1 VVWEDG
7 GGDSA
12 SYPIGVGFGDAFDL
26 ARERKSEARLYF
38 FLFPFYFYL
47 VETADVV
54 IIGSGIV
61 GSSVAYHLAQ
71 AGCANVLVIEREA
84 HQGKGSTGKSMGGV
98 RAQFSTPV
106 NIQMSRYSI
115 DFFSRFDEVVGHP
128 ADYRAH
134 GYLFCATN
142 EKHVAYLKA
151 NRERQIALGVT
162 NVEWVTAADIV
173 KMVPQLRVDD
183 ILGGTFCPTDG
194 FVDPHSVMMGFMLNA
209 RERGARLWLD
219 TQVTGIQVD
228 DGSADVPSA
237 SGKPS
242 LAEKNDSELA
252 GKAQP
257 FRPSGRQNRI
267 SGVMT
272 SRGLISTRVVV
283 NAAGAWAEEVAKMAG
298 AELPVE
304 PLRRQLVPTEPFDQL
319 PKRFPMVIDMSTG
332 FHFRREGKGILLA
345 WNDPHETPGFKTD
358 FDESFVEKI
367 LTHAAS
373 RVPVLAEAGVNPRRA
388 WAGLY
393 EMTPDHHAIIGPS
406 PNVEGLYFVNGF
418 SGHGVM
424 HSPAAG
430 RITADLVL
438 TGHSDLIDATQL
450 SVERFRAGKLLEET
464 AVL

>member
-1 VVWEDG
+1 
-7 GGDSA
+7 
-12 SYPIGVGFGDAFDL
+12 
-26 ARERKSEARLYF
+26 
-38 FLFPFYFYL
+38 

-71 AGCANVLVIEREA
+71 AGCTSVLVIEREA

-115 DFFSRFDEVVGHP
+115 DFFSRFDDVVGHP

-134 GYLFCATN
+134 GYLFCATS
-142 EKHVAYLKA
+142 ESHLAYLQA
-151 NRERQIALGVT
+151 NRERQIALGVN
-162 NVEWVTAADIV
+162 NVEWVSPKEIQAI
-173 KMVPQLRVDD
+173 VPQLRTDD

-219 TQVTGIQVD
+219 THVTGIEV
-228 DGSADVPSA
+228 
-237 SGKPS
+237 
-242 LAEKNDSELA
+242 ENDQIA
-252 GKAQP
+252 G
-257 FRPSGRQNRI
+257 
-267 SGVMT
+267 VLT
-272 SRGLISTRVVV
+272 SRGRVATRVVV
-283 NAAGAWAEEVAKMAG
+283 NAAGAWAAGVAEMAG
-298 AELPVE
+298 VDLPVE

-319 PKRFPMVIDMSTG
+319 PQRFPMVIDMSTG

-345 WNDPHETPGFKTD
+345 WNDPAETVGFKTE
-358 FDESFVEKI
+358 FDATFVEKI
-367 LTHAAS
+367 LTRAAS

-393 EMTPDHHAIIGPS
+393 EMTPDHHAIIGPA
-406 PNVEGLYFVNGF
+406 PNVKGLYFVNGF

-424 HSPAAG
+424 HSPASG
-430 RITADLVL
+430 RIAAELIL
-438 TGHSDLIDATQL
+438 QGHSDLIDATQL
-450 SVERFRAGKLLEET
+450 SVERFAEGKLLEET

>member
-1 VVWEDG
+1 MT
-7 GGDSA
+7 
-12 SYPIGVGFGDAFDL
+12 
-26 ARERKSEARLYF
+26 
-38 FLFPFYFYL
+38 
-47 VETADVV
+47 ETADVV

-71 AGCANVLVIEREA
+71 QGCTNVLVIEREA

-142 EKHVAYLKA
+142 ERHLEYLKA
-151 NRERQIALGVT
+151 NRERQISLGVD
-162 NVEWVTAADIV
+162 NVELVSAEDIL
-173 KMVPQLRVDD
+173 KFVPQLRVDD
-183 ILGGTFCPTDG
+183 IIGGTFCPTDG

-209 RERGARLWLD
+209 RERGVRLWLD
-219 TQVTGIQVD
+219 TEVVGIQTE
-228 DGSADVPSA
+228 PSNT
-237 SGKPS
+237 STS
-242 LAEKNDSELA
+242 LPA
-252 GKAQP
+252 GAVS
-257 FRPSGRQNRI
+257 RRI
-267 SGVMT
+267 SGVET
-272 SRGLISTRVVV
+272 SRGLVSTHTVV
-283 NAAGAWAEEVAKMAG
+283 NAAGPWAAAVARMAE

-304 PLRRQLVPTEPFDQL
+304 PLRRQLVPTEPFAEL
-319 PKRFPMVIDMSTG
+319 PQRFPMVIDMSTG

-345 WNDPHETPGFKTD
+345 WNDPDETPGFKTD
-358 FDESFVEKI
+358 FDPGFIEKI
-367 LTHAAS
+367 LTRAAD
-373 RVPVLAEAGVNPRRA
+373 RVPCLIDAEVNTRRA

-393 EMTPDHHAIIGPS
+393 EMTPDHHAIIGPAS
-406 PNVEGLYFVNGF
+406 NVAGLFFANGF

-424 HSPAAG
+424 HSPASG

-438 TGHSDLIDATQL
+438 NGHSDIIDTAQL
-450 SVERFRAGKLLEET
+450 SVERFAEGRLLSET

>member
-1 VVWEDG
+1 MTQ
-7 GGDSA
+7 
-12 SYPIGVGFGDAFDL
+12 
-26 ARERKSEARLYF
+26 
-38 FLFPFYFYL
+38 
-47 VETADVV
+47 TADVV

-71 AGCANVLVIEREA
+71 AGCTNVLVIEREA

-98 RAQFSTPV
+98 RVQFSTPV

-115 DFFSRFDEVVGHP
+115 DFFSRFDDVVGHP

-134 GYLFCATN
+134 GYLFCATS
-142 EKHVAYLKA
+142 ESHLAYLQA
-151 NRERQIALGVT
+151 NRERQIALGVN
-162 NVEWVTAADIV
+162 NVEWVSPEEIQAI
-173 KMVPQLRVDD
+173 VPQLRTDD

-219 TQVTGIQVD
+219 TQVTGIEV
-228 DGSADVPSA
+228 
-237 SGKPS
+237 
-242 LAEKNDSELA
+242 ENDQIEGVLTT
-252 GKAQP
+252 
-257 FRPSGRQNRI
+257 RGR
-267 SGVMT
+267 VA
-272 SRGLISTRVVV
+272 TRVVV
-283 NAAGAWAEEVAKMAG
+283 NAAGAWAAGVARMAG
-298 AELPVE
+298 ADLPVE

-345 WNDPHETPGFKTD
+345 WNDPAETPGFKTE
-358 FDESFVEKI
+358 FDSTFVEKI

-393 EMTPDHHAIIGPS
+393 EMTPDHHAIIGPA
-406 PNVEGLYFVNGF
+406 PNVKGLYFVNGF

-424 HSPAAG
+424 HSPASG
-430 RITADLVL
+430 RIAAELIL
-438 TGHSDLIDATQL
+438 QGHSDLIDAGQL
-450 SVERFRAGKLLEET
+450 SVERFAQGKLLEET
-464 AVL
+464 AIL

>member
-1 VVWEDG
+1 
-7 GGDSA
+7 
-12 SYPIGVGFGDAFDL
+12 
-26 ARERKSEARLYF
+26 
-38 FLFPFYFYL
+38 

-71 AGCANVLVIEREA
+71 AGCTDVLVIEREA

-106 NIQMSRYSI
+106 NIQMSKYSI
-115 DFFSRFDEVVGHP
+115 DFFNKFDEVVGHP

-134 GYLFCATN
+134 GYLFCATTEN
-142 EKHVAYLKA
+142 HLAYLKA
-151 NRERQIALGVT
+151 NRERQNSLGVT
-162 NVEWVTAADIV
+162 NVEWLSPQDIV

-209 RERGARLWLD
+209 RARGARLWLD

-228 DGSADVPSA
+228 PGSADGSSA
-237 SGKPS
+237 SGGNGATSKRRADERSALPA
-242 LAEKNDSELA
+242 LDERHIA
-252 GKAQP
+252 GV
-257 FRPSGRQNRI
+257 I
-267 SGVMT
+267 T
-272 SRGLISTRVVV
+272 SRGFISTRVVV
-283 NAAGAWAEEVAKMAG
+283 NAAGAWAAEVARMAG
-298 AELPVE
+298 ADLPVE

-319 PKRFPMVIDMSTG
+319 PKQFPMVIDMSTG

-345 WNDPHETPGFKTD
+345 WNDPEETPGFKTD
-358 FDESFVEKI
+358 FDPTFVEKI
-367 LTHAAS
+367 LTRAAS
-373 RVPVLAEAGVNPRRA
+373 RVPCLADAEVNPRRA

-406 PNVEGLYFVNGF
+406 PNVRGLFFVNGF

-424 HSPAAG
+424 HSPASG
-430 RITADLVL
+430 RITADLIL
-438 TGHSDLIDATQL
+438 KGESDLIDAVQL
-450 SVERFRAGKLLEET
+450 GVDRFAAGRLLEET
-464 AVL
+464 AIL

>member
-1 VVWEDG
+1 M
-7 GGDSA
+7 
-12 SYPIGVGFGDAFDL
+12 I
-26 ARERKSEARLYF
+26 
-38 FLFPFYFYL
+38 
-47 VETADVV
+47 ETADVV

-71 AGCANVLVIEREA
+71 AGCTNVLVLEREA

-98 RAQFSTPV
+98 RAQFATPV
-106 NIQMSRYSI
+106 NIQMSKYSI
-115 DFFSRFDEVVGHP
+115 DFFSKFDEVVGHP

-142 EKHVAYLKA
+142 EKHLAYLKA
-151 NRERQIALGVT
+151 NRERQNVLGVT
-162 NVEWVTAADIV
+162 NVEWVTPEDIV

-209 RERGARLWLD
+209 REKGVRLWLD
-219 TQVTGIQVD
+219 TQVMGIQVD
-228 DGSADVPSA
+228 TGSAGDSPA
-237 SGKPS
+237 PARRG
-242 LAEKNDSELA
+242 LAENRNSESS

-257 FRPSGRQNRI
+257 FSTSERHSREDAGEAPALPVLQSRRI
-267 SGVMT
+267 AGVQT
-272 SRGLISTRVVV
+272 SRGFISTRVVV
-283 NAAGAWAEEVAKMAG
+283 NAAGAWAAEIAKMAG

-319 PKRFPMVIDMSTG
+319 PRRFPMVIDMSTG

-345 WNDPHETPGFKTD
+345 WNDPKETPGFKTE
-358 FDESFVEKI
+358 FDASFVEKI

-373 RVPVLAEAGVNPRRA
+373 RVPVLAEAEVNPRRA

-393 EMTPDHHAIIGPS
+393 EMTPDHHAIIGPA
-406 PNVEGLYFVNGF
+406 PNIEGLYFVNGF

-424 HSPAAG
+424 HSPASG

-438 TGHSDLIDATQL
+438 QGHSELIDASQL
-450 SVERFRAGKLLEET
+450 SVNRFAEGRPLEET
-464 AVL
+464 AIL

>member
-1 VVWEDG
+1 
-7 GGDSA
+7 
-12 SYPIGVGFGDAFDL
+12 
-26 ARERKSEARLYF
+26 
-38 FLFPFYFYL
+38 

-71 AGCANVLVIEREA
+71 AGCTNVLVVEREA

-134 GYLFCATN
+134 GYLFCATS
-142 EKHVAYLKA
+142 ESHLAYLRA
-151 NRERQIALGVT
+151 NHERQVAAGVN
-162 NVEWVTAADIV
+162 NVEWVSPEEIQAI
-173 KMVPQLRVDD
+173 VPQLRTDD

-194 FVDPHSVMMGFMLNA
+194 FVDPHSVMMGFMKNA

-219 TQVTGIQVD
+219 TQVTGIAVENDQIAGVD
-228 DGSADVPSA
+228 
-237 SGKPS
+237 
-242 LAEKNDSELA
+242 
-252 GKAQP
+252 
-257 FRPSGRQNRI
+257 
-267 SGVMT
+267 T
-272 SRGLISTRVVV
+272 SRGRVATRVVV
-283 NAAGAWAEEVAKMAG
+283 NAAGAWAAGVAQMAG

-345 WNDPHETPGFKTD
+345 WNDPAETPGFKTE
-358 FDESFVEKI
+358 FDSTFVEKI
-367 LTHAAS
+367 LTRAAA

-393 EMTPDHHAIIGPS
+393 EMTPDHHAIIGPAPS
-406 PNVEGLYFVNGF
+406 VKGLYFVNGF

-424 HSPAAG
+424 HSPASG
-430 RITADLVL
+430 RIAAELIL
-438 TGHSDLIDATQL
+438 QGHSDLIDAGQL
-450 SVERFRAGKLLEET
+450 SVERFAQGKLLEET
-464 AVL
+464 AIL

>member
-1 VVWEDG
+1 M
-7 GGDSA
+7 A
-12 SYPIGVGFGDAFDL
+12 LDA
-26 ARERKSEARLYF
+26 RSELRSRLYF
-38 FLFPFYFYL
+38 FLFPFYFCL

-71 AGCANVLVIEREA
+71 AGCTNVLVVEREA

-115 DFFSRFDEVVGHP
+115 DFFSKFDEVVGHP

-142 EKHVAYLKA
+142 EKHLAYLKA
-151 NRERQIALGVT
+151 NQERQNSLGVT
-162 NVEWVTAADIV
+162 NVEWVSPEEIA
-173 KMVPQLRVDD
+173 KMVPQLRMDD

-194 FVDPHSVMMGFMLNA
+194 FVDPHSVMMGFMLHA
-209 RERGARLWLD
+209 RERGVRLWLD
-219 TQVTGIQVD
+219 TQVTGID
-228 DGSADVPSA
+228 LECGDSSPLSRGPRRGRPAGVPIALTSQRTP
-237 SGKPS
+237 K
-242 LAEKNDSELA
+242 E
-252 GKAQP
+252 
-257 FRPSGRQNRI
+257 SGRI
-267 SGVMT
+267 TGVMT
-272 SRGLISTRVVV
+272 SRGFISTRVVV
-283 NAAGAWAEEVAKMAG
+283 NAAGPWAAEVARMAR

-304 PLRRQLVPTEPFDQL
+304 PLRRQLVPTESFDQL

-345 WNDPHETPGFKTD
+345 WNDPEETPGFKTE
-358 FDESFVEKI
+358 FDSSFVEKI

-373 RVPVLAEAGVNPRRA
+373 RVPCLAEAEVNPRRA

-393 EMTPDHHAIIGPS
+393 EMTPDHHAIIGAA
-406 PNVEGLYFVNGF
+406 PNVRGLYFVNGF

-424 HSPAAG
+424 HSPASG
-430 RITADLVL
+430 RITADLIL
-438 TGHSDLIDATQL
+438 QGHSDLIDTTQL
-450 SVERFRAGKLLEET
+450 SVERFKEGRLLEVT

>member
-1 VVWEDG
+1 MT
-7 GGDSA
+7 
-12 SYPIGVGFGDAFDL
+12 
-26 ARERKSEARLYF
+26 
-38 FLFPFYFYL
+38 
-47 VETADVV
+47 ETADVV

-71 AGCANVLVIEREA
+71 AGCTNVLVIEREA

-128 ADYRAH
+128 ADYHAH
-134 GYLFCATN
+134 GYLFCATS
-142 EKHVAYLKA
+142 ERHLEYLKA
-151 NRERQIALGVT
+151 NRERQIAFGVR
-162 NVEWVTAADIV
+162 NVEWVSREEIQAI
-173 KMVPQLRVDD
+173 VPQLRTDD
-183 ILGGTFCPTDG
+183 IFGGTFCPTDG

-209 RERGARLWLD
+209 RERGVRLWLD
-219 TQVTGIQVD
+219 TQVTGIQVCA
-228 DGSADVPSA
+228 GSAGVSSESGLEAALVPPDADRMSA
-237 SGKPS
+237 LPA
-242 LAEKNDSELA
+242 LEA
-252 GKAQP
+252 GNARHDP
-257 FRPSGRQNRI
+257 EPRRVT
-267 SGVMT
+267 GVMT
-272 SRGLISTRVVV
+272 SRGRVSTPVVV
-283 NAAGAWAEEVAKMAG
+283 NAAGPWAAEVAKMAG

-345 WNDPHETPGFKTD
+345 WNDPEETPGFKTE
-358 FDESFVEKI
+358 FDSSFVEKI

-373 RVPVLAEAGVNPRRA
+373 RVPCLAEAEVNPRRA

-393 EMTPDHHAIIGPS
+393 EMTPDHHAIIGPA
-406 PNVEGLYFVNGF
+406 PNIKGLYFVNGF

-424 HSPAAG
+424 HSPASG
-430 RITADLVL
+430 RITADLIL
-438 TGHSDLIDATQL
+438 KGNSDLIDAKQL
-450 SVERFRAGKLLEET
+450 SVERFAAGKLLEET

>member
-1 VVWEDG
+1 M
-7 GGDSA
+7 
-12 SYPIGVGFGDAFDL
+12 
-26 ARERKSEARLYF
+26 
-38 FLFPFYFYL
+38 
-47 VETADVV
+47 ETADVV

-71 AGCANVLVIEREA
+71 QGCTNVLVLEREA

-98 RAQFSTPV
+98 RAQFTTPV
-106 NIQMSRYSI
+106 NIQMSKYSI
-115 DFFSRFDEVVGHP
+115 DFFSKFDEVVGHP

-142 EKHVAYLKA
+142 EKHLAYLKA
-151 NRERQIALGVT
+151 NRERQHSYGVT
-162 NVEWVTAADIV
+162 NVEWVSPDDIV

-209 RERGARLWLD
+209 REQGVRLWLD
-219 TQVTGIQVD
+219 TTVTGIEV
-228 DGSADVPSA
+228 
-237 SGKPS
+237 
-242 LAEKNDSELA
+242 END
-252 GKAQP
+252 
-257 FRPSGRQNRI
+257 RI
-267 SGVMT
+267 RAVKT
-272 SRGLISTRVVV
+272 SRGMIATKVLV
-283 NAAGAWAEEVAKMAG
+283 NAAGAWAAQIAEMAG

-319 PKRFPMVIDMSTG
+319 PQRFPMVIDMSTG

-345 WNDPHETPGFKTD
+345 WNDPKETPGFKTE
-358 FDESFVEKI
+358 FDETFVEKI

-393 EMTPDHHAIIGPS
+393 EMTPDHHAIIGAA

-424 HSPAAG
+424 HSPASGKIA
-430 RITADLVL
+430 ADLIL
-438 TGHSDLIDATQL
+438 AGHSDLIDATQL
-450 SVERFRAGKLLEET
+450 SVERFRQGKLLEET

>member
-1 VVWEDG
+1 MT
-7 GGDSA
+7 
-12 SYPIGVGFGDAFDL
+12 
-26 ARERKSEARLYF
+26 
-38 FLFPFYFYL
+38 
-47 VETADVV
+47 ETADVV

-71 AGCANVLVIEREA
+71 QGCTNVLVLEREA

-106 NIQMSRYSI
+106 NIQMSKYSI
-115 DFFSRFDEVVGHP
+115 DFFSKFDEVVGHP

-142 EKHVAYLKA
+142 QKHLDYLKA
-151 NRERQIALGVT
+151 NRERQNAFGVT
-162 NVEWVTAADIV
+162 NVEWVSPEDIV

-209 RERGARLWLD
+209 REKGVRLWLD
-219 TQVTGIQVD
+219 TQVTGIEV
-228 DGSADVPSA
+228 
-237 SGKPS
+237 
-242 LAEKNDSELA
+242 EN
-252 GKAQP
+252 
-257 FRPSGRQNRI
+257 GRVT
-267 SGVMT
+267 SVVT
-272 SRGLISTRVVV
+272 SRGTVSTRIVV
-283 NAAGAWAEEVAKMAG
+283 NAAGAWAAQIAEMAG

-304 PLRRQLVPTEPFDQL
+304 PLRRQLVPTEPFDEL

-345 WNDPHETPGFKTD
+345 WNDPKETPGFKTD
-358 FDESFVEKI
+358 FDETFVEKI

-373 RVPVLAEAGVNPRRA
+373 RVPVLAEAEVNPRRA

-393 EMTPDHHAIIGPS
+393 EMTPDHHAIIGPA

-424 HSPAAG
+424 HSPASG
-430 RITADLVL
+430 RVTADLIL
-438 TGHSDLIDATQL
+438 SGDSGLLDASQL
-450 SVERFRAGKLLEET
+450 RVERFAEGKTLEET

>member
-1 VVWEDG
+1 MT
-7 GGDSA
+7 
-12 SYPIGVGFGDAFDL
+12 
-26 ARERKSEARLYF
+26 
-38 FLFPFYFYL
+38 
-47 VETADVV
+47 ETADVV

-71 AGCANVLVIEREA
+71 AGCRNVLVLEREA

-106 NIQMSRYSI
+106 NIQMSKYSI
-115 DFFSRFDEVVGHP
+115 DFFSKFDEVVGHP

-142 EKHVAYLKA
+142 EKHLAYLKA
-151 NRERQIALGVT
+151 NKERQNALGVT
-162 NVEWVTAADIV
+162 NVEWVGAEDIV

-209 RERGARLWLD
+209 REKGVRLWLD
-219 TQVTGIQVD
+219 TQVTGIDVD
-228 DGSADVPSA
+228 S
-237 SGKPS
+237 SGRS
-242 LAEKNDSELA
+242 LDDQNGIDPA
-252 GKAQP
+252 GKAGP
-257 FRPSGRQNRI
+257 FRTSERHSRI
-267 SGVMT
+267 SGVHT
-272 SRGLISTRVVV
+272 SRGFISTRVVV
-283 NAAGAWAEEVAKMAG
+283 NAAGAWAAELAKMAG

-304 PLRRQLVPTEPFDQL
+304 PLRRQLVPTEPFAEL
-319 PKRFPMVIDMSTG
+319 PQRFPMVIDMSTG

-345 WNDPHETPGFKTD
+345 WNDPHETPGFKTE
-358 FDESFVEKI
+358 FDTSFIEKI

-373 RVPVLAEAGVNPRRA
+373 RVPVLAEAEVNPRRA

-393 EMTPDHHAIIGPS
+393 EMTPDHHAIIGPA
-406 PNVEGLYFVNGF
+406 PNVEGLFFVNGF

-424 HSPAAG
+424 HSPASG
-430 RITADLVL
+430 RIAADLVL
-438 TGHSDLIDATQL
+438 SGKSDLIDASQL
-450 SVERFRAGKLLEET
+450 GVERFKEGKLLEET

>member
-1 VVWEDG
+1 LRL
-7 GGDSA
+7 SPFFA
-12 SYPIGVGFGDAFDL
+12 A
-26 ARERKSEARLYF
+26 ALYF
-38 FLFPFYFYL
+38 SLLTSYFCF

-71 AGCANVLVIEREA
+71 AGCTNVLVIEREA

-134 GYLFCATN
+134 GYLFCATS
-142 EKHVAYLKA
+142 ESHLAYLRA
-151 NRERQIALGVT
+151 NRERQIALGVN
-162 NVEWVTAADIV
+162 NVEWVSPEEIQAI
-173 KMVPQLRVDD
+173 VPQLRTDD

-209 RERGARLWLD
+209 RERGVRLWLE
-219 TQVTGIQVD
+219 TQVTGIEV
-228 DGSADVPSA
+228 
-237 SGKPS
+237 
-242 LAEKNDSELA
+242 EKDQIA
-252 GKAQP
+252 A
-257 FRPSGRQNRI
+257 
-267 SGVMT
+267 VVT
-272 SRGLISTRVVV
+272 SRGRVATRVVV
-283 NAAGAWAEEVAKMAG
+283 NAAGAWAAGVAEMAG
-298 AELPVE
+298 VDLPVE

-345 WNDPHETPGFKTD
+345 WNDPAETVGFKTE
-358 FDESFVEKI
+358 FDPTFVEKI
-367 LTHAAS
+367 LTRAAS

-393 EMTPDHHAIIGPS
+393 EMTPDHHAIIGPA
-406 PNVEGLYFVNGF
+406 PNVKGLYFVNGF

-424 HSPAAG
+424 HSPASG
-430 RITADLVL
+430 RIAADLIL
-438 TGHSDLIDATQL
+438 QSHSDLIDAAQL
-450 SVERFRAGKLLEET
+450 SAERFAEGKLLEET